1 MSEYFTGKQSSFS
14 IKILHE
20 KIYELLS
27 MDKRLDERDALSF
40 REIDIKTKIIEKA
53 EGSAIV
59 SFGKTKVIAGIKYD
73 IEKPFLDKPNEG
85 LLIVNAELL
94 PLASKSFEPGPPDER
109 AVELSRVVDRC
120 IRESK
125 AIDLQKLCLIEG
137 ESVYSLFVDLYILD
151 YDGNYFDSSVL
162 AAIAALA
169 TTNIPIYKVEN
180 GKIIKTKEYMKVPI
194 IDFPVSVTLGI
205 IKDKILVDPTLL
217 EEDSL
222 DAILTI
228 GFDSNSNIVAIQ
240 KSSLGMIPENL
251 IEKIIFIARD
261 KASYLRKKLMESISN
276 G

>member
-27 MDKRLDERDALSF
+27 MNKRLDERDALSF
-40 REIDIKTKIIEKA
+40 REIDIKTRIIEKA
-53 EGSAIV
+53 DGSAIV
-59 SFGKTKVIAGIKYD
+59 SLGKTKVIAGIKYD
-73 IEKPFLDKPNEG
+73 IEKPFPDRPNEG

-125 AIDLQKLCLIEG
+125 AIDLQRLCLIKG
-137 ESVYSLFVDLYILD
+137 ESVYSLFIDLYILD

-169 TTNIPIYKVEN
+169 TTNIPVYKVEN
-180 GKIIKTKEYMKVPI
+180 GKIIKTEEYMKVPI
-194 IDFPVSVTLGI
+194 MDYPVSVTLGI

-251 IEKIIFIARD
+251 IEKIIFIAKD

>member
-1 MSEYFTGKQSSFS
+1 MSEYFIGKTYSFS

-40 REIDIKTKIIEKA
+40 REIDIKTKLIEKA
-53 EGSAIV
+53 DGSAIV
-59 SFGKTKVIAGIKYD
+59 SLGKTKVIAGIKHE
-73 IEKPFLDKPNEG
+73 IEKPFPDRPKEG
-85 LLIVNAELL
+85 VFVVNAELL

-109 AVELSRVVDRC
+109 GVELARIVDRC

-137 ESVYSLFVDLYILD
+137 ESVYSLFIDLYILD
-151 YDGNYFDSSVL
+151 YDGNYFDPSVL
-162 AAIAALA
+162 AAVAALSV
-169 TTNIPIYKVEN
+169 TDIPIYKVEN
-180 GKIIKTKEYMKVPI
+180 GKIIKTEERMKIPMK
-194 IDFPVSVTLGI
+194 DFPVSVTLGI
-205 IKDKILVDPTLL
+205 IKDKILVDPILL

-228 GFDSNSNIVAIQ
+228 GFDSNSNLVAIQ

-251 IEKIIFIARD
+251 IEKIILIAKE
-261 KASYLRKKLMESISN
+261 KADFLRKKLMESIKN

>member
-27 MDKRLDERDALSF
+27 MNKRLDERDALSF

-73 IEKPFLDKPNEG
+73 IEKPFLDRPNEG